1 MRDWMGAR
9 PAAYP
14 RLRLAGN
21 AAGRTSGRP
30 AGLPH
35 GPHKDARRACRR
47 PHPAPP
53 DLPGADGPPPAAA
66 PARPWQSYRA
76 PKACRRGRPP
86 FGRST
91 ATPRPA
97 SPGRR
102 SHRLHARRAGPCAVR
117 GSGCHAHSCVAHM
130 PACGP
135 LPVRGEGGRP
145 RMAPRSAVRR
155 DRTATSH
162 AGLRAAWRGA
172 SGAGRTGRCTGMHG
186 AGLGA
191 EAGRSMGG
199 LAATEGDR
207 GRAGRDAAR
216 ACTAQGWGRR
226 QGAAWAAWLPQRAI
240 GGGYRA
246 AGLSCR
252 LAAAALPACGSWA
265 GRGPAA
271 HLGCAV

>member
-47 PHPAPP
+47 PHPASP

-130 PACGP
+130 PAYGP
-135 LPVRGEGGRP
+135 LPVRGEGG
-145 RMAPRSAVRR
+145 ALEWRR
-155 DRTATSH
+155 EVQCGGI
-162 AGLRAAWRGA
+162 GLRQAMPDCAP
-172 SGAGRTGRCTGMHG
+172 
-186 AGLGA
+186 LG
-191 EAGRSMGG
+191 GG
-199 LAATEGDR
+199 PR